1 MNQQPVLP
9 AALVEYI
16 HKRDQEHADRITAM
30 WSEFTEREQ
39 GLIKDAAVMGYVQG
53 MMQARAGLDWPGD
66 WVAVPTVL
74 GACLA
79 HAEMYPTITG
89 WAPSVDDGE
98 EQPC

>member
-1 MNQQPVLP
+1 MSEPLPQFLVDYVLKQDQ
-9 AALVEYI
+9 
-16 HKRDQEHADRITAM
+16 KRADAISAV

-66 WVAVPTVL
+66 WVAVPTVI

-79 HAEMYPTITG
+79 HAAMYPTITG
-89 WAPSVDDGE
+89 WTPAEDES
-98 EQPC
+98 